1 MRNADGLETA
11 SAFFFEIGDGMEVK
25 GKTVYLSGPMSGIE
39 LYNAPAFVE
48 AHATLNR
55 MGAAYVYDPVMQWLE
70 TRVEDH
76 EDCMV
81 LCLEKLTDCW
91 ATDDGVVRNVDLL
104 VQLPGWDKSEGARLE
119 AAVADA
125 CGIRRVE
132 LRELEKD
139 TTC

>member
-1 MRNADGLETA
+1 
-11 SAFFFEIGDGMEVK
+11 MEVK
-25 GKTVYLSGPMSGIE
+25 GKTVYLSGPMSGIHV
-39 LYNAPAFVE
+39 YNAPAFVE
-48 AHATLNR
+48 AHAALNR

-91 ATDDGVVRNVDLL
+91 ATDEGVVRNVDLL

-125 CGIRRVE
+125 CGIQRVE
-132 LRELEKD
+132 FRELEKD